1 MMRMLAFG
9 FMANAH
15 KSSNNSPS
23 HVNLSE
29 SDIPDCNSLKVK
41 VAIELMGVV
50 AEVVVLLVPT

>member
-23 HVNLSE
+23 HPNLSRL
-29 SDIPDCNSLKVK
+29 SVPYTPDSELVK

-50 AEVVVLLVPT
+50 AEVDALLLT